1 MPANPFVL
9 QDTKNHF
16 YGTKVPKE
24 VNIIVEK
31 ENAALA
37 KEIDDQKNSK
47 IVTEVKSVY
56 NQRYSEMKSEFYT
69 VDKKND
75 HALKCYGS
83 YLWQRNELE
92 TLKKI
97 VLAEAYS
104 DVIADKGKE
113 GGHPSDIGA
122 LEPTSSL
129 YKAILEGIRG
139 GQDFPQRGLALN
151 PQERASLS
159 EDVKNY
165 AVMLPY

>member
-9 QDTKNHF
+9 PDAKGHF
-16 YGTKVPKE
+16 YGSKVPKE

-37 KEIDDQKNSK
+37 KEIDDQKNSR
-47 IVTEVKSVY
+47 IVTELKSVY

-104 DVIADKGKE
+104 DIIADKE

-122 LEPTSSL
+122 LEPASSL
-129 YKAILEGIRG
+129 HKAIQEGIRG
-139 GQDFPQRGLALN
+139 GQDFP
-151 PQERASLS
+151 
-159 EDVKNY
+159 
-165 AVMLPY
+165 